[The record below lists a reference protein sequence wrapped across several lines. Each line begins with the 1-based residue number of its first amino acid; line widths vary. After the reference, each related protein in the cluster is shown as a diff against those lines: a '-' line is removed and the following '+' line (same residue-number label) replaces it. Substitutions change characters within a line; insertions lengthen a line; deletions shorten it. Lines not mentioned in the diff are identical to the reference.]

1 MKIVRQS
8 LPSKVFCPV
17 EEADMRV
24 NKCNEG
30 GGAGVGMLLPGE
42 TGELSRDSGLWAEF
56 WETLETNRAPVRNK
70 NSDFRQ
76 FFWHVAYNFSKG
88 IIIKSD
94 FHTNSLPFA
103 SLRTDEDAC
112 KLSHYLQIFSKSL
125 QNKVTFKKLIQ
136 PSSKYTDSLT
146 LVFIFF
152 LILSCDFV
160 LLTTFILNLC
170 PVIQFNIYWILTL
183 CQVLF

>member
-1 MKIVRQS
+1 
-8 LPSKVFCPV
+8 
-17 EEADMRV
+17 MRV

-42 TGELSRDSGLWAEF
+42 TVELSRDSGLWAEF

-94 FHTNSLPFA
+94 FDTNSLPFA

-125 QNKVTFKKLIQ
+125 HNKVTFKKLIQ
-136 PSSKYTDSLT
+136 PSSKHTDSLT

-152 LILSCDFV
+152 FYTQLWLCFIDYIYLESISSNSVQHLLNTYFV
-160 LLTTFILNLC
+160 PGI
-170 PVIQFNIYWILTL
+170 
-183 CQVLF
+183 VLGSGIHG